1 MQRAIKVRDSERGA
15 ALIMAIICLMI
26 MTGLATA
33 MLTSGRTEALI
44 ARNEERA
51 TLARMAAEAGLNH
64 GVEAVSANLTNWQS
78 NGFANQVLATTN
90 LLNGPDNTAAN
101 SDDGS
106 LTELGLAAPTATTT
120 LSSSAGTSYSVRV
133 YDDDDT
139 AAARKITLSTADITR
154 IDENNVTTT
163 DANKRLA
170 VFATGYGPGG
180 TTTTLEAIVGPLIL
194 PAVITNGDLLIDGNV
209 TVDGANG
216 TVHTNSN
223 LTMSGTSAD
232 ISEDCTA
239 SGTLTGSTSNCSGYA
254 GGGRPSITIPNVAA
268 ADYLTQT
275 THILH
280 SNGTLE
286 RRSDNAILCDASSDP
301 DACKTAG
308 YGWMFSGGT
317 WNLGSTEPPNGAWY
331 VEGDV
336 TVSGSP
342 GTSGTPVQITIV
354 AEGYID
360 VSGSPDFRPYLPETF
375 MVTNKDL
382 QITGSL
388 TQPVTIEGQILVREQ
403 IFIHGNAD
411 LAGQIIVQD
420 ASNTCTLV
428 TANSIA
434 GNVTITYNGMVGS
447 NNYSVLAWK
456 EVRLR

>member
-1 MQRAIKVRDSERGA
+1 MQPAIAGKNSERGA
-15 ALIMAIICLMI
+15 ALIMAIICLLI

-51 TLARMAAEAGLNH
+51 THARMAAEAGLNH
-64 GVEAVSANLTNWQS
+64 GVEAVAAKLMSWQAD
-78 NGFANQVLATTN
+78 GFATPSLAVTD
-90 LLNGPDNTAAN
+90 LLIGPDNTAGT

-106 LTELGLAAPTATTT
+106 LTELGFAALTATTA
-120 LSSSAGTSYSVRV
+120 LSASAGTSYSVRT

-139 AAARKITLSTADITR
+139 AAARKINLTTADITR
-154 IDENNVTTT
+154 IEENNVTTT

-180 TTTTLEAIVGPLIL
+180 TTITLEAIVGPLIL
-194 PAVITNGDLLIDGNV
+194 PAVITNGDLTIDGNV
-209 TVDGANG
+209 SVDGANG
-216 TVHTNSN
+216 SVHTNSD
-223 LTMSGTSAD
+223 LTMSGTTAD
-232 ISEDCTA
+232 ISENCTA

-254 GGGRPSITIPNVAA
+254 GGGRPTITVPNVAA
-268 ADYLTQT
+268 ADYLSQA

-286 RRSDNAILCDASSDP
+286 RRSDNAILCNASSDA

-308 YGWMFSGGT
+308 YGWMFSGGV
-317 WNLGSTEPPNGAWY
+317 WSLGSTEPPNGAWY

-342 GTSGTPVQITIV
+342 GTSGTPVQITII

-360 VSGSPDFRPYLPETF
+360 ISGSPDFRPYLPETF

-388 TQPVTIEGQILVREQ
+388 TQPITVEGQILVREQ

-420 ASNTCTLV
+420 ASSSCSLV
-428 TANSIA
+428 TANSIS